1 MRVQFP
7 AQVMRT
13 NACLHADQTRR
24 NIREPRLHL
33 GSRPLLPQHDCAAF
47 IETND
52 VERVLPD
59 VDAHRGDG
67 RS

>member
-1 MRVQFP
+1 MP
-7 AQVMRT
+7 
-13 NACLHADQTRR
+13 
-24 NIREPRLHL
+24 IRHGGICGEPCFDL
-33 GSRPLLPQHDCAAF
+33 GTRPLLPQHDCAVF

-59 VDAHRGDG
+59 VDAHRGNG

>member
-13 NACLHADQTRR
+13 NAFLHADQTRR
-24 NIREPRLHL
+24 NIREPRFHL

-47 IETND
+47 IETD
-52 VERVLPD
+52 DMERVLPD
-59 VDAHRGDG
+59 VDAHRGNS